1 MFCCTRTVICP
12 CIIPGILGISC
23 TRSHECSERLE
34 PDIGELISPV
44 LRGGG
49 GGNAVSLLDAIKLT
63 VMGQMN
69 KGMQKGKSNLLIQE
83 VEKQLESLKHHLW
96 NGNIAPAL
104 RIIDLLQLLLE
115 EINPLVLNARS
126 S

>member
-12 CIIPGILGISC
+12 CIIPGILGVSR

-49 GGNAVSLLDAIKLT
+49 GGNTVSLLDMLRLT
-63 VMGQMN
+63 VMGQMIR
-69 KGMQKGKSNLLIQE
+69 GLAEMRERSNLPASLPTEDELTSERVSITE
-83 VEKQLESLKHHLW
+83 LEKKRES
-96 NGNIAPAL
+96 
-104 RIIDLLQLLLE
+104 
-115 EINPLVLNARS
+115 
-126 S
+126 